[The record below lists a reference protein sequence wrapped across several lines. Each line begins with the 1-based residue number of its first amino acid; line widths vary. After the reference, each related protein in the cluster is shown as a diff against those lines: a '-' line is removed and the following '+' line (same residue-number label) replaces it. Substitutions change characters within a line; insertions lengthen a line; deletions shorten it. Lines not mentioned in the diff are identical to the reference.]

1 MGDRAEPVHRHE
13 GAVDAGK
20 GQPEMKFAERLVQAA
35 AKKFGKPEK
44 QRAKNCKGRGDTH
57 HEMEMAGDEIVADSG
72 SGGEIVACEE
82 NAGQSTGEKKG
93 NKTEREK
100 HGGDGAAASDP
111 QRGQPTDT

>member
-1 MGDRAEPVHRHE
+1 MGDQTEPVHRHE

-57 HEMEMAGDEIVADSG
+57 HEMEMAGDEIVARS
-72 SGGEIVACEE
+72 EE
-82 NAGQSTGEKKG
+82 RRVGKESRAWWLRDDAKKLDIAV
-93 NKTEREK
+93 R
-100 HGGDGAAASDP
+100 
-111 QRGQPTDT
+111 R

>member
-1 MGDRAEPVHRHE
+1 MGDQTEPVHRHE

-44 QRAKNCKGRGDTH
+44 QSAKNCKGRGDTH

-72 SGGEIVACEE
+72 SGGGVVAGEE
-82 NAGQSTGEKKG
+82 KGGQATREKKG
-93 NKTEREK
+93 KKNERRK
-100 HGGDGAAASDP
+100 QGGGV
-111 QRGQPTDT
+111 